1 MVSRSQPGDFV
12 PLYGKSIL
20 KSQMLESILGIPTS
34 HIKFKV
40 SNGITESHDV
50 IVLMVQKSK
59 GQPPDMYETCFI
71 RGYLP
76 YQLVVWDF

>member
-1 MVSRSQPGDFV
+1 
-12 PLYGKSIL
+12 
-20 KSQMLESILGIPTS
+20 MLESILGIPTRQ
-34 HIKFKV
+34 IKFKV

-50 IVLMVQKSK
+50 IMLMVQKSK

-71 RGYLP
+71 GGYLP